1 MADATTLNRTA
12 PTFAIVGHP
21 NRGKSSVVAT
31 LSQNDSIAIAMEPGT
46 TRESQAFPLK
56 VDGET
61 LYNLVDTPGFQRP
74 RRVLAWL
81 EAHSASASDRPDTV
95 RAFYHQHRDDPQFHD
110 ECELLAP
117 IIEQQAG
124 IIYVVDGSVP
134 YSPAN
139 EAEMTILQW
148 TGRPSLALINAIG
161 SDDHSKDWENALGQ
175 YFRIVRRF
183 NAVTAPFEQHL
194 GLLRAFGQL
203 EPRWEKLLGAA
214 TTHLERQRQQRHEQA
229 AELIVHALSDMMQL
243 QVSGIVST
251 HESHGDSRRHLQQ
264 RWLDAQRKRERQLRH
279 AIEGLYQHHR
289 IQRQERDL
297 DWQNDDLFSQHSR
310 AAWGV
315 SRTYLATAGF
325 GAGALGGV
333 GIDALT
339 FGASFGTGALLGGV
353 IGAASSYFYADRLAK
368 WSFGPLLGDRQT
380 LRYGPVAD
388 LQFAYVILGR
398 ALNHWYQISHRNHA
412 GRSPMALENTESH
425 WLEQLSRDRQRE
437 LQGLVQRLGKGTTDG
452 RRHTHWVQVV
462 SESMDAFEQWQ
473 EQFRK
478 GPGKAHS

>member
-1 MADATTLNRTA
+1 MVSSSPAV

-46 TRESQAFPLK
+46 TRTSDTYPLK
-56 VDGET
+56 VDGEV

-74 RRVLAWL
+74 RKVLAWL

-95 RAFYHQHRDDPQFHD
+95 RAFYLQHRDDPQFHD
-110 ECELLAP
+110 ECELLRP
-117 IIEQQAG
+117 IIEGQAG

-134 YSPAN
+134 YSPGN

-161 SDDHSKDWENALGQ
+161 SDDHGTAWEKALGQ

-183 NAVTAPFEQHL
+183 NAVTAPFSQHL
-194 GLLRAFGQL
+194 GLLRGFGQL
-203 EPRWEKLLGAA
+203 EPRWEGLLNTA
-214 TTHLERQRQQRHEQA
+214 TTHLERQRQQQHQAA
-229 AELIVHALSDMMQL
+229 AELIMHAMNEMMQL
-243 QVSGIVST
+243 QVSGTMS
-251 HESHGDSRRHLQQ
+251 DDDNRNAARQRLQQ
-264 RWLDAQRKRERQLRH
+264 RWLDAQRKRESQLRQ
-279 AIEGLYQHHR
+279 AIEALYQHHR
-289 IQRQERDL
+289 IQRHEQDL
-297 DWQNDDLFSQHSR
+297 EWQDGDLFSQRSR

-339 FGASFGTGALLGGV
+339 FGTSLGAGALVGGV
-353 IGAASSYFYADRLAK
+353 LGAAGSYFYADRLGK
-368 WSFGPLLGDRQT
+368 WSFGPLLGGLQSM
-380 LRYGPVAD
+380 RYGPVAD

-398 ALNHWYQISHRNHA
+398 ALNHWYHISHRNHA
-412 GRSPMALENTESH
+412 GRDPMRLEQAESH
-425 WLEQLSRDRQRE
+425 WLEQLSKDKRRE
-437 LQGLVQRLGKGTTDG
+437 LQSLLQRLSKGITDG
-452 RRHTHWVQVV
+452 RRHVHWVQMI
-462 SESMDAFEQWQ
+462 SAAMDAFEQWRQ
-473 EQFRK
+473 SESM
-478 GPGKAHS
+478 PEAAY